1 MGNSV
6 RNAHIKMDKANR
18 AKQFM
23 PFDALTG
30 FREAL
35 REKERSIE
43 TEKEHTKVAI
53 DDNFDLQ
60 LEEI

>member
-1 MGNSV
+1 
-6 RNAHIKMDKANR
+6 MDKTRR

-35 REKERSIE
+35 REKERLVE
-43 TEKEHTKVAI
+43 NEKETLKEDEI
-53 DDNFDLQ
+53 FICDISDLQ
-60 LEEI
+60 V

>member
-1 MGNSV
+1 MY
-6 RNAHIKMDKANR
+6 RLEDIKVADRRRTMERADR

-35 REKERSIE
+35 REKERKLE
-43 TEKEHTKVAI
+43 EKEQNILT
-53 DDNFDLQ
+53 
-60 LEEI
+60 EEGIWVRR